1 MNAANEHM
9 LAEHTIQAWCLG
21 MTDSVK
27 KRDLAAHMAHVSR
40 RVRVYGIPG
49 KEAIDF
55 RAWETRRRNEFDN
68 EELLALNYQQTRLVS
83 STQRRLRFN
92 TNETTVGKSGR
103 MLQLNKN
110 IILEVETDGIWRV
123 VEETV
128 TDWTLKQIDLS
139 KY

>member
-1 MNAANEHM
+1 MNAANEQMIVEQTM
-9 LAEHTIQAWCLG
+9 LAWCLG
-21 MTDSVK
+21 MTESVK
-27 KRDLAAHMAHVSR
+27 KRDLAAHMAHISR

-49 KEAIDF
+49 KESIGF
-55 RAWETRRRNEFDN
+55 RAWEARRKYEFDN
-68 EELLALNYQQTRLVS
+68 EDLLTLNYQQNRLIS

-92 TNETTVGKSGR
+92 TSETTVAKSGK

-110 IILEVETDGIWRV
+110 IILEIESDGVWRV